1 MLVQGLN
8 GLDQNL
14 LVAKKA
20 LVTRKRHRRISDL
33 MGLKVNFFRATSSR
47 QLQREPIE
55 FAKKAEEEIII
66 AIWWDKSSRISLY
79 KE

>member
-1 MLVQGLN
+1 
-8 GLDQNL
+8 
-14 LVAKKA
+14 
-20 LVTRKRHRRISDL
+20 